1 MREIQASGIFKVSDG
16 RIVGAEGMN
25 RKELGLPA
33 HLKVFVRFLIY
44 MPSGTS
50 EGITGI
56 SGISGTEG
64 VDGSEGCS
72 GVVSGSVVSGSVD
85 GGVTGSS
92 VDGYVGLSGA

>member
-1 MREIQASGIFKVSDG
+1 MVLSRGIFKFSDG

-25 RKELGLPA
+25 KKELGFPA
-33 HLKVFVRFLIY
+33 PLKFFVRFLIY

-92 VDGYVGLSGA
+92 VDGDVGLSGA